1 MISCFE
7 CDYNE
12 SGECR
17 RYPPPF
23 PKVNDTMGCGEG
35 KPKGADEVEALI
47 AASGDGGKAVNAD
60 RASVLSR

>member
-1 MISCFE
+1 MTECHE
-7 CDYNE
+7 CDYRVE
-12 SGECR
+12 AECR

-35 KPKGADEVEALI
+35 RPKGADEVEALI
-47 AASGDGGKAVNAD
+47 SASGDGGKAVNAN